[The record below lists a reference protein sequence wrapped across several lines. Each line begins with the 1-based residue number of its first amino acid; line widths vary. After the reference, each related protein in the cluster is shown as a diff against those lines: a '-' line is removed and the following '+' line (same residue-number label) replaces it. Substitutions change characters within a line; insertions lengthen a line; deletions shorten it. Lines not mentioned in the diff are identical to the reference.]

1 MRKSTVVFELTDG
14 EIRAFWFSVLPFRKP
29 VHSSTIV
36 KFDRIPIPTGIIE
49 QGTVRDENV
58 LIGILSK
65 YGSQNPGKYR
75 KVYLAISLQQGF
87 IRAYTLPWLP
97 KRDRKSAMS
106 LLLDEEISIARSDL
120 LYDFLVISEE
130 KHKRLQVLL
139 GATRRSILEQYAF
152 ILGQA
157 GFKTTGVDFTF
168 SVLGQVLGFEANED
182 VLYLQGETESFQM
195 ALFRGVVP
203 ESVRTVPSL
212 HSKYTIKEDVRSGL
226 EEWEN
231 ETRRFLLYYQTQQT
245 NFNLKRLVWS
255 GNSEVNQLAQG
266 LAALNHG
273 LKIERATLKDI
284 PDSWQKVIEDNQG
297 YSEVAVGYGLRI
309 STHGPGLNLWR
320 QQITDQKVQQTYLG
334 LAFFAAALLMAGTL
348 IWFSLCQMAL
358 PLQQEITQL
367 SHQGIRI
374 QELNRNQ
381 EALASTWNKVS
392 VLSEGIGEKLAQV
405 QALSGTELKIEQV
418 ILKQGSLS
426 VRGSANDTKCVQ
438 AMLQNLRALGWE
450 DPSLTSYKLTALNIV
465 EFTLSAKQGRINA
478 QDSDMIK

>member
-1 MRKSTVVFELTDG
+1 
-14 EIRAFWFSVLPFRKP
+14 
-29 VHSSTIV
+29 
-36 KFDRIPIPTGIIE
+36 
-49 QGTVRDENV
+49 
-58 LIGILSK
+58 
-65 YGSQNPGKYR
+65 
-75 KVYLAISLQQGF
+75 
-87 IRAYTLPWLP
+87 
-97 KRDRKSAMS
+97 
-106 LLLDEEISIARSDL
+106 
-120 LYDFLVISEE
+120 
-130 KHKRLQVLL
+130 
-139 GATRRSILEQYAF
+139 
-152 ILGQA
+152 
-157 GFKTTGVDFTF
+157 
-168 SVLGQVLGFEANED
+168 
-182 VLYLQGETESFQM
+182 
-195 ALFRGVVP
+195 
-203 ESVRTVPSL
+203 
-212 HSKYTIKEDVRSGL
+212 
-226 EEWEN
+226 
-231 ETRRFLLYYQTQQT
+231 
-245 NFNLKRLVWS
+245 
-255 GNSEVNQLAQG
+255 
-266 LAALNHG
+266 
-273 LKIERATLKDI
+273 
-284 PDSWQKVIEDNQG
+284 VIEDNQG